1 LSKLLWYPRYP
12 LSYQFA
18 TQKLSLVQ
26 HGIYSLLLDRYYLN
40 NGPLTGSIRD
50 LLRAI
55 GAPITKRNEREMEV
69 VLQSFFIQTTRG
81 WEQERCEM
89 EIKQRAELIEKRR
102 KAAEVRHSKHAHADA
117 HAPAHASKAP
127 DAHALLLHNITE
139 DTLKSTTPSS
149 VANPNLNRPVQPQG
163 TSSEKSDAGATAPT
177 GPLDVKKLVW
187 KTGVDYLTR
196 NGVPEPQARTV
207 IGKWRK
213 HYRDADILN
222 AMAASD
228 SEVAANPIAFIQ
240 RVLNRSETNDKRAEQ
255 FKPSDV
261 FRRSYA
267 NGDDAD

>member
-102 KAAEVRHSKHAHADA
+102 KAAEVRHSKPASAHA
-117 HAPAHASKAP
+117 HAPAHASP
-127 DAHALLLHNITE
+127 PPSAHAVLLHNITE
-139 DTLKSTTPSS
+139 EGRDTIPTLVLNPDSKKPIQPLS
-149 VANPNLNRPVQPQG
+149 AND
-163 TSSEKSDAGATAPT
+163 EKSSPAPT
-177 GPLDVKKLVW
+177 PIDLKKLVW

-196 NGVPEPQARTV
+196 NGVAEPQARTV

-213 HYRDADILN
+213 HYRDAEVLN
-222 AMAASD
+222 ALAAAD
-228 SEVAANPIAFIQ
+228 AENATNPIAFIQ
-240 RVLNRSETNDKRAEQ
+240 KVLNRSETNDRRANE

-261 FRRSYA
+261 FRRTYA
-267 NGDDAD
+267 AADDAD